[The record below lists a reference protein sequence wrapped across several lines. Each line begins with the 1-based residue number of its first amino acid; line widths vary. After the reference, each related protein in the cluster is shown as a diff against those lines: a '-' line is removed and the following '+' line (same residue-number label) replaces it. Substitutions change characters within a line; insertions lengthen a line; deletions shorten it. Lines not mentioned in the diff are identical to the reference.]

1 MLIGSRPRPQ
11 MQRTAS
17 ITRITIEV
25 DDDQTAGQ
33 DSDVAMTV
41 VDGGDNYDQRFLGML
56 SPVNHR
62 RNERKDGGR
71 SSPSSLSSF
80 LGNCGF
86 CKRRLAPG
94 RDIYMYKYVYIL
106 TTLLLTTLFLNYF
119 SFLRYQFY
127 FNTVFP
133 IVIKDSIIYSSFS
146 NASQSNIDIFV
157 CNINKL

>member
-1 MLIGSRPRPQ
+1 MLIGNRPRPQ

-17 ITRITIEV
+17 ITRITIDV
-25 DDDQTAGQ
+25 DDDQTASQ
-33 DSDVAMTV
+33 DSDVAMAV

-56 SPVNHR
+56 SPVNQR

-94 RDIYMYKYVYIL
+94 RDIYMYKGDAA
-106 TTLLLTTLFLNYF
+106 FC
-119 SFLRYQFY
+119 
-127 FNTVFP
+127 
-133 IVIKDSIIYSSFS
+133 SIECREQQMEHDEGKTRNRVVLSPS
-146 NASQSNIDIFV
+146 N
-157 CNINKL
+157 

>member
-1 MLIGSRPRPQ
+1 MLLGNRPRPQ

-41 VDGGDNYDQRFLGML
+41 VDGGDNYDQRFLGVL

-94 RDIYMYKYVYIL
+94 RDIYMYKGDAA
-106 TTLLLTTLFLNYF
+106 FC
-119 SFLRYQFY
+119 
-127 FNTVFP
+127 
-133 IVIKDSIIYSSFS
+133 SIECREQQMEHDEGKTRNRVVLSPS
-146 NASQSNIDIFV
+146 N
-157 CNINKL
+157 

>member
-1 MLIGSRPRPQ
+1 MLIGNRPRPQ

-94 RDIYMYKYVYIL
+94 RDIYMYKGDAA
-106 TTLLLTTLFLNYF
+106 FC
-119 SFLRYQFY
+119 
-127 FNTVFP
+127 
-133 IVIKDSIIYSSFS
+133 SIECREQQMEHDEGKTRNRVVLSPS
-146 NASQSNIDIFV
+146 N
-157 CNINKL
+157 

>member
-1 MLIGSRPRPQ
+1 MLIGNRPRPQ

-86 CKRRLAPG
+86 CNRRLAPG
-94 RDIYMYKYVYIL
+94 RDIYMYKYVYI
-106 TTLLLTTLFLNYF
+106 LTTLFLNYF

>member
-41 VDGGDNYDQRFLGML
+41 VDGGDNYDQWFLGML

-106 TTLLLTTLFLNYF
+106 TTLFLNYF

-146 NASQSNIDIFV
+146 NASKSNIDIFV

>member
-1 MLIGSRPRPQ
+1 

-94 RDIYMYKYVYIL
+94 RDIYMYKGDAA
-106 TTLLLTTLFLNYF
+106 FC
-119 SFLRYQFY
+119 
-127 FNTVFP
+127 
-133 IVIKDSIIYSSFS
+133 SIECREQQMEHDEDKTRNRVVLSPS
-146 NASQSNIDIFV
+146 N
-157 CNINKL
+157 